1 MLLPST
7 PSGVRIQ
14 SNKLPPCRGNANPP
28 PTAGAEKPHSLENKR
43 RETNKRQ
50 KENKGSSSKALS
62 NFAPRELLSITQ
74 AKFLCKRLFRVL
86 LKSFPR
92 LQRPLIRI
100 VDDDKALA
108 GSFGL
113 LLETM
118 GWDTAAYTSGRRF
131 LNNDD
136 LSRPGCIVL
145 DVRMPG
151 LTGPE
156 IQDKLIEM
164 GCRLPIIFL
173 SAHGSIPTA
182 VSAVQKGAVDFL
194 EKPIEPAELI
204 AKINAAVARSVT
216 ESVETMHRDR
226 LRARFETLTARERE
240 IIGEILKGDGS
251 ETNKQIARTFD
262 LELSTVKMHRSNAFM
277 KLGVHSAAELI
288 RLAQEAGIH
297 AEA

>member
-1 MLLPST
+1 M
-7 PSGVRIQ
+7 
-14 SNKLPPCRGNANPP
+14 
-28 PTAGAEKPHSLENKR
+28 
-43 RETNKRQ
+43 
-50 KENKGSSSKALS
+50 
-62 NFAPRELLSITQ
+62 
-74 AKFLCKRLFRVL
+74 
-86 LKSFPR
+86 
-92 LQRPLIRI
+92 QRPLIRI

-151 LTGPE
+151 L
-156 IQDKLIEM
+156 
-164 GCRLPIIFL
+164 
-173 SAHGSIPTA
+173 
-182 VSAVQKGAVDFL
+182 
-194 EKPIEPAELI
+194 
-204 AKINAAVARSVT
+204 T

>member
-1 MLLPST
+1 M
-7 PSGVRIQ
+7 
-14 SNKLPPCRGNANPP
+14 
-28 PTAGAEKPHSLENKR
+28 
-43 RETNKRQ
+43 
-50 KENKGSSSKALS
+50 
-62 NFAPRELLSITQ
+62 
-74 AKFLCKRLFRVL
+74 
-86 LKSFPR
+86 
-92 LQRPLIRI
+92 QRPLIRI

-226 LRARFETLTARERE
+226 LRARFETHTARERE

>member
-1 MLLPST
+1 
-7 PSGVRIQ
+7 
-14 SNKLPPCRGNANPP
+14 
-28 PTAGAEKPHSLENKR
+28 
-43 RETNKRQ
+43 
-50 KENKGSSSKALS
+50 
-62 NFAPRELLSITQ
+62 
-74 AKFLCKRLFRVL
+74 
-86 LKSFPR
+86 
-92 LQRPLIRI
+92 
-100 VDDDKALA
+100 
-108 GSFGL
+108 
-113 LLETM
+113 
-118 GWDTAAYTSGRRF
+118 
-131 LNNDD
+131 
-136 LSRPGCIVL
+136 
-145 DVRMPG
+145 MPG

-173 SAHGSIPTA
+173 SAHGSIPMA
-182 VSAVQKGAVDFL
+182 VSTVQKGAVDFL

>member
-1 MLLPST
+1 M
-7 PSGVRIQ
+7 
-14 SNKLPPCRGNANPP
+14 
-28 PTAGAEKPHSLENKR
+28 
-43 RETNKRQ
+43 
-50 KENKGSSSKALS
+50 
-62 NFAPRELLSITQ
+62 
-74 AKFLCKRLFRVL
+74 
-86 LKSFPR
+86 
-92 LQRPLIRI
+92 
-100 VDDDKALA
+100 
-108 GSFGL
+108 
-113 LLETM
+113 
-118 GWDTAAYTSGRRF
+118 
-131 LNNDD
+131 
-136 LSRPGCIVL
+136 
-145 DVRMPG
+145 
-151 LTGPE
+151 
-156 IQDKLIEM
+156 
-164 GCRLPIIFL
+164 
-173 SAHGSIPTA
+173 
-182 VSAVQKGAVDFL
+182 SAVQKGAVDFL

>member
-1 MLLPST
+1 MLLPGA

-14 SNKLPPCRGNANPP
+14 SKKVLPCRGKANPP
-28 PTAGAEKPHSLENKR
+28 AAAGTEKPHSLENKR
-43 RETNKRQ
+43 RETNRRQ
-50 KENKGSSSKALS
+50 KENKIA
-62 NFAPRELLSITQ
+62 
-74 AKFLCKRLFRVL
+74 
-86 LKSFPR
+86 
-92 LQRPLIRI
+92 
-100 VDDDKALA
+100 A

-204 AKINAAVARSVT
+204 AKINAAVARSVA

>member
-1 MLLPST
+1 M
-7 PSGVRIQ
+7 
-14 SNKLPPCRGNANPP
+14 
-28 PTAGAEKPHSLENKR
+28 
-43 RETNKRQ
+43 
-50 KENKGSSSKALS
+50 
-62 NFAPRELLSITQ
+62 
-74 AKFLCKRLFRVL
+74 
-86 LKSFPR
+86 
-92 LQRPLIRI
+92 QRPLIRI

-108 GSFGL
+108 ESFGL

-173 SAHGSIPTA
+173 SAHGSIPMA
-182 VSAVQKGAVDFL
+182 VSTVQKGAVDFL

-216 ESVETMHRDR
+216 ETAFA
-226 LRARFETLTARERE
+226 RASRRSPPANARSSAKSSRATAARPTSRSPERSTL
-240 IIGEILKGDGS
+240 
-251 ETNKQIARTFD
+251 N
-262 LELSTVKMHRSNAFM
+262 
-277 KLGVHSAAELI
+277 
-288 RLAQEAGIH
+288 
-297 AEA
+297 

>member
-1 MLLPST
+1 
-7 PSGVRIQ
+7 
-14 SNKLPPCRGNANPP
+14 
-28 PTAGAEKPHSLENKR
+28 
-43 RETNKRQ
+43 
-50 KENKGSSSKALS
+50 
-62 NFAPRELLSITQ
+62 
-74 AKFLCKRLFRVL
+74 
-86 LKSFPR
+86 
-92 LQRPLIRI
+92 
-100 VDDDKALA
+100 
-108 GSFGL
+108 
-113 LLETM
+113 M

-173 SAHGSIPTA
+173 SAHGSIPMA
-182 VSAVQKGAVDFL
+182 VSTVQKGAVDFL

-277 KLGVHSAAELI
+277 KLGVHSATELI

>member
-1 MLLPST
+1 M
-7 PSGVRIQ
+7 
-14 SNKLPPCRGNANPP
+14 
-28 PTAGAEKPHSLENKR
+28 
-43 RETNKRQ
+43 
-50 KENKGSSSKALS
+50 
-62 NFAPRELLSITQ
+62 
-74 AKFLCKRLFRVL
+74 
-86 LKSFPR
+86 
-92 LQRPLIRI
+92 QRPLIRI

-131 LNNDD
+131 LASDD
-136 LSRPGCIVL
+136 LTRPGCIVL

-156 IQDKLIEM
+156 IQEKLIEM

-173 SAHGSIPTA
+173 SAHGSIPMA
-182 VSAVQKGAVDFL
+182 VSTVQKGAVDFL

-204 AKINAAVARSVT
+204 AKINGAVARSMA

-226 LRARFETLTARERE
+226 LRARFEALTGRERCVVN
-240 IIGEILKGDGS
+240 EILKGDGN
-251 ETNKQIARTFD
+251 ETNKQMARKFD

-288 RLAQEAGIH
+288 KLAQEARIH
-297 AEA
+297 EEA